1 MHRELQKTSVNSGPV
16 VKTLPFHCRGHRSDN
31 THCMARPK
39 NKPKSNNLQGNNL
52 IGYITKGL
60 NDLSRG

>member
-1 MHRELQKTSVNSGPV
+1 MHRELQKNLC
-16 VKTLPFHCRGHRSDN
+16 KTVGFLCRGHRYDN
-31 THCMARPK
+31 IHCVARPK
-39 NKPKSNNLQGNNL
+39 NKTKSNNLQGKNL